1 MCFFPLYISLLSSS
15 SPSSPLLIP
24 SPFSLSLSLSLSSL
38 FPIKNI
44 ITATTKK
51 LQNFWNFIDSYS
63 PQQKKMIWLFWLLC
77 DNFLGLFWN
86 YLEGN
91 TNLMPSVYQKPFS
104 SSSSPSAPCS
114 SLHCQPSG
122 WGIHRFYIFDFFPP
136 PSFFINS
143 VLGIQFCL
151 TERKR
156 W

>member
-24 SPFSLSLSLSLSSL
+24 SPFSLSLSLSRLFSQSKISLQQQQKNYKISEISS
-38 FPIKNI
+38 IHIHRSK
-44 ITATTKK
+44 
-51 LQNFWNFIDSYS
+51 
-63 PQQKKMIWLFWLLC
+63 KKMIWLFWLLC

-91 TNLMPSVYQKPFS
+91 TNLMPFVYQKPFS